1 MWPAAVR
8 CPSRPLEARNPAAG
22 WEASTVTSQ
31 IQAGQADLEWVA
43 SGTLRMAAEEAEDGM
58 AAAVAG
64 HIAEAQAVR
73 AIAIRPSVWDP
84 FLVLLVLLATA
95 MSQ

>member
-1 MWPAAVR
+1 
-8 CPSRPLEARNPAAG
+8 
-22 WEASTVTSQ
+22 
-31 IQAGQADLEWVA
+31 
-43 SGTLRMAAEEAEDGM
+43 MAAEEAEDGM

-73 AIAIRPSVWDP
+73 AIAIRSSVWDP